1 MASDERSGLMMRERA
16 QVQVQQDKTGKS
28 HSLRRLKWGIVFAG
42 LYLLVCIPCTAAYLV
57 DRHEYSIPLFTVY
70 LASFPMHYLIFQVLR
85 PFTLPLERLPYGE
98 ALGLSILLALTA
110 LLYFLIGQSA
120 GWVVQS
126 LAARARSRRER
137 SQPPPAKPET

>member
-1 MASDERSGLMMRERA
+1 MIRSSSSRFCRGF
-16 QVQVQQDKTGKS
+16 
-28 HSLRRLKWGIVFAG
+28 KWGLIFAG
-42 LYLLVCIPCTAAYLV
+42 LYLLVCIPCTAVYLV
-57 DRHEYSIPLFTVY
+57 DRHEYSIPFFIVY
-70 LASFPMHYLIFQVLR
+70 VASFPTHFLIFQVLR
-85 PFTLPLERLPYGE
+85 PLTLPLERLPYGE